1 MEMLLLRTLRRALVV
16 VALALAAT
24 SCSSSDDPTSTDP
37 AGAETDGGA
46 AEEGTPVDVKQLDP
60 LEAVETATIH
70 TLLMM
75 FETLMV
81 TTDDGVEPQLA
92 ESLEVADDGLT
103 WTITL
108 KEGITFSDGSAMDSE
123 DVVAT
128 IQRVLDNPDVGF
140 AYMFAPVASVTAVDE
155 LTVELVTSEPVA
167 FVPSL
172 LALWTGAI
180 LPAEAVDD
188 PDAFFE
194 APIGTGPFTYDSW
207 EIGGSTTLV
216 KNETYW
222 QEGLPHLDSVTWTT
236 VSDDN
241 ARTTQLQAGQAQIVA
256 DAPFSAIEQMNA
268 MEGVEATAYPSLLQY
283 FLMFNLSR
291 EPFEDQHVRTAIDLA
306 IDKAAI
312 QQAALF
318 GEGEVAC
325 SILPPSMAYYSDDVP
340 CTEQDLDAAAA
351 ELAESSVP
359 DGFETTLLV
368 GGTTGTASTAAD
380 IIVANL
386 EEIGISVEIVRVDDS
401 QLYETQSSGDYD
413 MIFQGWASDIPDP
426 DQQLTFMLDPEI
438 GGVESYWTYYEDPEV
453 TELLATARTSFED
466 EDRAAAYAEVQ
477 EIQATALPHIPLI
490 FTPFLF
496 AAQDSVKGFEVLPTG
511 NYLLQNVWLEG

>member
-1 MEMLLLRTLRRALVV
+1 MPLFRTLRPALAV

-37 AGAETDGGA
+37 AGADS
-46 AEEGTPVDVKQLDP
+46 AEEGTPVDGGDLVIARPVDVKQLDP

-70 TLLMM
+70 SLLMM

-81 TTDDGVEPQLA
+81 TTADGVEPQLA
-92 ESLEVADDGLT
+92 DSLEVGDDGLT

-140 AYMFAPVASVTAVDE
+140 AYMFAPVASVTAVDAT
-155 LTVELVTSEPVA
+155 TVELVTSEPVA

-188 PDAFFE
+188 AEAFFE
-194 APIGTGPFTYDSW
+194 APIGTGPFAYDSW
-207 EIGGSTTLV
+207 EIGGDTKLV

-241 ARTTQLQAGQAQIVA
+241 ARTTQLQADQADIVA
-256 DAPFSAIEQMNA
+256 DAPFSAIEQLNA
-268 MEGVEATAYPSLLQY
+268 MEGVSTTTYPSLLQY
-283 FLMFNLSR
+283 FLMFNMSR

-325 SILPPSMAYYSDDVP
+325 SILPPSMAYFSDDVP

-386 EEIGISVEIVRVDDS
+386 EEIGISV
-401 QLYETQSSGDYD
+401 
-413 MIFQGWASDIPDP
+413 
-426 DQQLTFMLDPEI
+426 
-438 GGVESYWTYYEDPEV
+438 
-453 TELLATARTSFED
+453 
-466 EDRAAAYAEVQ
+466 
-477 EIQATALPHIPLI
+477 
-490 FTPFLF
+490 
-496 AAQDSVKGFEVLPTG
+496 
-511 NYLLQNVWLEG
+511 